1 MYETKQLKDINK
13 WEGWT
18 VNMSIKEI
26 VKRELTTED
35 IDFLKNLQNEMNTQ
49 DTVCQASPRFWVVAQ
64 EEWII
69 TDDEYCEETH
79 YFKDGEDYGDFPK
92 FLNRLID
99 TEEYEDSLSDL
110 ESIDDFPQYIQ
121 DDFYEKPV
129 RKEHVIQSN
138 TFFLTKKEAEEHIR
152 RNHYHYNETVHTY
165 AMTAWRSPEVEKL
178 YELLEKIDWEVLNK
192 LIIAKYD

>member
-64 EEWII
+64 EEWNP
-69 TDDEYCEETH
+69 T
-79 YFKDGEDYGDFPK
+79 GEDYCDEIHYFNEGTDFGEWEDLLK
-92 FLNRLID
+92 HLIESEDYEEDLNGIENYDDLP
-99 TEEYEDSLSDL
+99 EYIKDEYD
-110 ESIDDFPQYIQ
+110 EV
-121 DDFYEKPV
+121 PV
-129 RKEHVIQSN
+129 SKEHVIQPN

>member
-49 DTVCQASPRFWVVAQ
+49 DTVAQASPRFWVVAQ
-64 EEWII
+64 EEWNP
-69 TDDEYCEETH
+69 T
-79 YFKDGEDYGDFPK
+79 GEDYCDEIHYFNEETDFGEWEDLLK
-92 FLNRLID
+92 HLIESEDYEEDLNGIENYDDLP
-99 TEEYEDSLSDL
+99 EYIKDEYD
-110 ESIDDFPQYIQ
+110 EV
-121 DDFYEKPV
+121 PV
-129 RKEHVIQSN
+129 SKVHVIQPN

-165 AMTAWRSPEVEKL
+165 AMTAWRSPEVENL
-178 YELLEKIDWEVLNK
+178 YEILEKIDWEVLNK